1 MALEA
6 LRPEGGPAFPPHLGM
21 ASTGRGGGVGAP
33 VLLGRHQTPW
43 GFEPQRDSEARW
55 SECSCHVDVFQGLW
69 ILWGSW
75 LFYPLVMSDIAIE
88 NGHRN
93 SDFSHQ
99 TWWCSIVM
107 WQFTRPGKCFSP
119 VQYDLGS
126 MGWDSH
132 PWTWNTRYAKPPKIR
147 ETSMFLIQNCGFRHI
162 LPPQPNIFLSLQAYY
177 EAHLGKES
185 FPRNGLH
192 KMNILHALETHAV
205 FGGSQQ
211 LYFGTNV
218 GSYHLELMGG
228 SFKIILFKY
237 RPRSWCVYIVHDCSI
252 PLTIAFRTATRK
264 GHLVEAASGSNSLQK
279 HAAVKFHFAPQPT
292 VEVTI
297 MHPRKIIYHHLR
309 STAFSRLHQHETS
322 SQFRIIYIYIW
333 IYMS

>member
-1 MALEA
+1 
-6 LRPEGGPAFPPHLGM
+6 
-21 ASTGRGGGVGAP
+21 
-33 VLLGRHQTPW
+33 
-43 GFEPQRDSEARW
+43 
-55 SECSCHVDVFQGLW
+55 
-69 ILWGSW
+69 
-75 LFYPLVMSDIAIE
+75 MSDIAIE

-185 FPRNGLH
+185 FPRMGFTKWTFCTHSKRMPFLVVLNSCILGPTLEAITWNWWEEAS
-192 KMNILHALETHAV
+192 KLFYSNIGPEADV
-205 FGGSQQ
+205 F
-211 LYFGTNV
+211 
-218 GSYHLELMGG
+218 
-228 SFKIILFKY
+228 ILFM
-237 RPRSWCVYIVHDCSI
+237 IVPS
-252 PLTIAFRTATRK
+252 P
-264 GHLVEAASGSNSLQK
+264 
-279 HAAVKFHFAPQPT
+279 
-292 VEVTI
+292 
-297 MHPRKIIYHHLR
+297 
-309 STAFSRLHQHETS
+309 
-322 SQFRIIYIYIW
+322 
-333 IYMS
+333 

>member
-1 MALEA
+1 MFLTSSIWFGQHGLGLSSVNLEY
-6 LRPEGGPAFPPHLGM
+6 P
-21 ASTGRGGGVGAP
+21 VCQAP
-33 VLLGRHQTPW
+33 KN
-43 GFEPQRDSEARW
+43 QRNL
-55 SECSCHVDVFQGLW
+55 DVFDTKLW
-69 ILWGSW
+69 FPAYSPTAAKHISFTTSLLWST
-75 LFYPLVMSDIAIE
+75 FRQRV
-88 NGHRN
+88 
-93 SDFSHQ
+93 F
-99 TWWCSIVM
+99 
-107 WQFTRPGKCFSP
+107 
-119 VQYDLGS
+119 
-126 MGWDSH
+126 
-132 PWTWNTRYAKPPKIR
+132 PK
-147 ETSMFLIQNCGFRHI
+147 
-162 LPPQPNIFLSLQAYY
+162 
-177 EAHLGKES
+177 
-185 FPRNGLH
+185 NGLH

-322 SQFRIIYIYIW
+322 SQFRIIYIYIYEY
-333 IYMS
+333 IYVINESTSMF

>member
-1 MALEA
+1 
-6 LRPEGGPAFPPHLGM
+6 
-21 ASTGRGGGVGAP
+21 
-33 VLLGRHQTPW
+33 
-43 GFEPQRDSEARW
+43 
-55 SECSCHVDVFQGLW
+55 
-69 ILWGSW
+69 
-75 LFYPLVMSDIAIE
+75 
-88 NGHRN
+88 
-93 SDFSHQ
+93 
-99 TWWCSIVM
+99 
-107 WQFTRPGKCFSP
+107 
-119 VQYDLGS
+119 
-126 MGWDSH
+126 
-132 PWTWNTRYAKPPKIR
+132 
-147 ETSMFLIQNCGFRHI
+147 
-162 LPPQPNIFLSLQAYY
+162 
-177 EAHLGKES
+177 
-185 FPRNGLH
+185 
-192 KMNILHALETHAV
+192 MNILHALETHAV

-237 RPRSWCVYIVHDCSI
+237 RPRSWCVYIVHDCAI

-322 SQFRIIYIYIW
+322 SQFRIIYICEYICHKW
-333 IYMS
+333 INIDVLRRLNHPHPAIFRIISPQPCVHFAMTGLLQHAPLLRRPMPGRRCTQRLRPRPWWPRRPRWRPRWHRRARRCVWARRLGVTRRRGCWSHGCSALEIKRIKWAVCLMMV